1 MKRIRQITKPQMLYS
16 RMAVLEKPCPV
27 PAKPGVYGWFF
38 KEIPG
43 VALTD
48 GCVTMNGL
56 TLLYV
61 GISPDK
67 IGKPNS
73 KQNIRKRITNHYRGN
88 AAGSTLRRSLGILL
102 VEQSGFPL
110 RRVGSGKRMT
120 FTHIGEQW
128 LDVWMGNNAYVCW
141 LEDPTPW
148 VLEKDIIQ
156 SVSLPLNIRDN
167 QHHPF
172 PSELTRMRRGA
183 IRAARDCPVARED
196 NQKRQA

>member
-1 MKRIRQITKPQMLYS
+1 MNPTKQITCPSILYS
-16 RMAVLEKPCPV
+16 RAEILAKPCPV
-27 PAKPGVYGWFF
+27 PAEPGVYGWFF

-43 VALTD
+43 TTPTD
-48 GCVTMNGL
+48 SCASLNDL

-73 KQNIRKRITNHYRGN
+73 KQNIRRRIINHYRGN

-102 VEQSGFPL
+102 TDQSGFPL

-128 LDVWMGNNAYVCW
+128 LDVWMENNAYVCW
-141 LEDPTPW
+141 VEHPSPW
-148 VLEKDIIQ
+148 ILEKDILQ
-156 SVSLPLNIRDN
+156 SFSLPLNIRDN
-167 QHHPF
+167 RHHPF
-172 PSELTRMRRGA
+172 SIELSNIRRDA
-183 IRAARDCPVARED
+183 IQTARDKAVARED
-196 NQKRQA
+196 NQRR